1 MKIYKR
7 DFFSKAI
14 GQYFVFLL
22 LVIPCLFILLI
33 TATYTV
39 SSHRFFQATDLVKL
53 PAILEFLFI
62 LLNFTG
68 DNRFI
73 ILLVIVSSIMFFE
86 IRYSKPN
93 KSYLRRVF
101 LCIVLI
107 LIASYT
113 MLFQFQILCLFKRS
127 LMHPKLK
134 ATIQQINDTKDDK
147 TPNEVASPNSD
158 TAAAESE

>member
-22 LVIPCLFILLI
+22 LAIPCLFILLI
-33 TATYTV
+33 SATYTV
-39 SSHRFFQATDLVKL
+39 SSHRFFLATDLVKL

-62 LLNFTG
+62 SLNFIG
-68 DNRFI
+68 DNTFI
-73 ILLVIVSSIMFFE
+73 ILLVIVSSIIAFE

-93 KSYLRRVF
+93 KSYLRILS
-101 LCIVLI
+101 LCIGLI

-113 MLFQFQILCLFKRS
+113 MLFQFQIVCLFKRS

-134 ATIQQINDTKDDK
+134 ETIQQINDTKYNK
-147 TPNEVASPNSD
+147 TPNKENTMNGVPPSQI
-158 TAAAESE
+158 